1 MILLDVSIHAV
12 HMCAP
17 EHFPITIEAVAAHA
31 SMPAYYRIQLDGVRM
46 VITDQHRRDILE
58 CLASA
63 PSLPK
68 SDAQI
73 DAEREA
79 ARNIPVSALPNWRGG
94 PDAEF

>member
-1 MILLDVSIHAV
+1 MTLLDVSIHAV
-12 HMCAP
+12 HTCAP

-63 PSLPK
+63 PPLPK

-73 DAEREA
+73 DMHLRRYMSECA
-79 ARNIPVSALPNWRGG
+79 SGLWRVGG